1 MKVLLLGKN
10 GQLGKEFL
18 QYFEKNDIFY
28 TAAGKDECDVL
39 RSNEVEDLFSESNAD
54 VVINCTGY
62 VFIDKAEDEGKE
74 MCFALNRDAV
84 DFLTKSAAKHN
95 KKIVHFSTDYVF
107 DGEKKALYTEAD
119 AANPLNI
126 YGQSKYEGE
135 QLVSAYSNS
144 LMLRTS
150 WLYGRGENNFI
161 RKFLGFAMQKDVL
174 PMTYDEISVPTST
187 AIVME
192 GTMQALENDLSGL
205 YHLTNSGYA
214 SRLEYAQEIL
224 NILGMNNKTLDP
236 ITMAS
241 WNAPAKRAAFSA
253 MSSELFCKTLNVEIP
268 HWKESLREFLKS

>member
-1 MKVLLLGKN
+1 MKILLLGKN
-10 GQLGKEFL
+10 GQLGKEFV
-18 QYFEKNDIFY
+18 QYFAENDISY
-28 TAAGKDECDVL
+28 TAAGKDECNVL
-39 RSNEVEDLFSESNAD
+39 HSNEIEALFANSKAD

-84 DFLTKSAAKHN
+84 DTLTKSAAKHN
-95 KKIVHFSTDYVF
+95 MKIVHFSTDYVF
-107 DGEKKALYTEAD
+107 DGEKKALYTETDIAH
-119 AANPLNI
+119 PLNV

-135 QLVSAYSNS
+135 KLAAAYSNS

-161 RKFLGFAMQKDVL
+161 RKFLGFAMQKDIL

-214 SRLEYAQEIL
+214 SRLEFAQEIL

-241 WNAPAKRAAFSA
+241 WNAPAKRAEFSA
-253 MSSELFCKTLNVEIP
+253 MSNELFCNTLNIEIP
-268 HWKESLREFLKS
+268 HWKESLKEFLLS